1 MDRIVAIPQRIVE
14 WLSVQT
20 ELGDVT
26 FFTEFPPVMK
36 SVPLKKAIVA
46 VGINEMSIVDKFVA
60 NDDGV
65 LEKQEYCRTANI
77 KMRLSICVPYSYGG
91 TACHDYFTKIVDA
104 LTFRTDFNIEESGCE
119 EIEAD
124 RDTSALV
131 CNGWF
136 KIVADFCPAESV
148 DENFTS
154 FMSKDFICSGHITN
168 NDMHVTPEEKEQWSK
183 SFVSGYYVG
192 DGQSAT
198 SFNLGFKPRI
208 VMLFCSDYPVIH
220 INFAGNSAKCHFA
233 IATENYSTS
242 GVRLTSS
249 GFKTNRSTIDSNT
262 SFFNEAGYTYCYIA
276 FK

>member
-1 MDRIVAIPQRIVE
+1 MDKIVAIPQKIVD
-14 WLSVQT
+14 WLSTQS
-20 ELGDVT
+20 ELSDIT

-46 VGINEMSIVDKFVA
+46 VGINEMTITDKFVA
-60 NDDGV
+60 NDNGV

-77 KMRLSICVPYSYGG
+77 RMRLSICVPYSYGG
-91 TACHDYFTKIVDA
+91 TACHDYFTKIIDA
-104 LTFRTDFNIEESGCE
+104 LTFRTDLNVDESGCE

-136 KIVADFCPAESV
+136 RLAADFCPAESV

-154 FMSKDFICSGHITN
+154 FMNKDFICSGHISN
-168 NDMHVTPEEKEQWSK
+168 SEVHVTPEEKAQWSN
-183 SFVSGYYVG
+183 SLVTGFYIGN
-192 DGQSAT
+192 GQSSV
-198 SFNLGFKPRI
+198 SFKLEFTPKLVI
-208 VMLFCSDYPVIH
+208 LFCPEMPLTTV
-220 INFAGNSAKCHFA
+220 NFDGNTANCYLGVASNGYATAGLA
-233 IATENYSTS
+233 
-242 GVRLTSS
+242 LTST
-249 GFKTNRSTIDSNT
+249 GFKTIKSTTNYVS

>member
-1 MDRIVAIPQRIVE
+1 MDKIVAIPQKIVD
-14 WLSVQT
+14 WLSVQP
-20 ELGDVT
+20 ELGDIT

-46 VGINEMSIVDKFVA
+46 VGINEMTIADKFVA

-77 KMRLSICVPYSYGG
+77 RMRLSICVPYSYGG
-91 TACHDYFTKIVDA
+91 TSCHDYFTKIIDA
-104 LTFRTDFNIEESGCE
+104 LTFRTDLNVEESGCE

-136 KIVADFCPAESV
+136 KLVADFCPAESV

-154 FMSKDFICSGHITN
+154 FMDKSFICSGHITN
-168 NDMHVTPEEKEQWSK
+168 GDVHVTPEEKEQWSN
-183 SFVSGYYVG
+183 SLVTGFYMGN
-192 DGQSAT
+192 GQSSV
-198 SFNLGFKPRI
+198 SFNLGFKPRM
-208 VMLFCSDYPVIH
+208 VLLFCTDFPVMH
-220 INFAGNSAKCHFA
+220 INFTASSAKCHFG
-233 IATENYSTS
+233 IAADSYSTA
-242 GVRLTSS
+242 GLALTAS
-249 GFKTNRSTIDSNT
+249 GFKTVKNTVDSNA
-262 SFFNEAGYTYCYIA
+262 SFFNEAGYTYCYAA